1 MSRGRRTLALA
12 LAAAALACAPS
23 GPQPIAYGSESCDV
37 CRMTISEP
45 RFGAEVLTTTGKA
58 RKFDSIECLA
68 NYVLQARA
76 EGTLRSAWVT
86 DYRNP
91 GTFIAA
97 DSAVYLRDA
106 GPHSPMGMR
115 LMAFAPASDV
125 AALVREFGGSA
136 LSWPELLGLVERD
149 APQNLLGTNGA
160 GGANARPAPAAL
172 GHVAHG
178 GPDAAP

>member
-1 MSRGRRTLALA
+1 MSRRRSTLALA
-12 LAAAALACAPS
+12 LAASLVACAPR
-23 GPQPIAYGSESCDV
+23 GPQPIAYGTESCDV

-76 EGTLRSAWVT
+76 DGTLASAWVT

-97 DSAVYLRDA
+97 DSAVYLRDG

-115 LMAFAPASDV
+115 LMAFAPGSDV

-136 LSWPELLGLVERD
+136 LSWPEVLTTVQRD
-149 APQNLLGTNGA
+149 APQNLLGANGP
-160 GGANARPAPAAL
+160 GGANARPAPAAQ

-178 GPDAAP
+178 GSHAAP